1 MPEARKSRPRRALD
15 GVLVLD
21 KPQGLSSN
29 AALQRVK
36 YLLQASKAGHT
47 GSLDPLA
54 TGVLPLCF
62 GEATKFAQGLLDS
75 DKSYR
80 VGLRLGQI
88 SSTLDAEGELG
99 PEQPV
104 PALDTVTRERLL
116 DAFRGELLQVPP
128 MYSALKREGRPL
140 YELARQGIEV
150 EREARPVTIYRLECL
165 VAEGQDWLLEVDC
178 SKGTYIRSLVDD
190 LGKSLGCG
198 AHVTSLRRMA
208 AGPYRVMHTLEEVEA
223 CVARGEPDACLLPV
237 DSALA
242 GWARL
247 ELCEQQA
254 YNICQGKC
262 IDLGGGSPPGRVALY
277 TRESFLGIGE
287 ISERG
292 ELRSRR
298 LMNTVSRA
306 QVL

>member
-1 MPEARKSRPRRALD
+1 MPEVSKARLKRSLD
-15 GVLVLD
+15 GILVLD

-36 YLLQASKAGHT
+36 YCLQASKAGHT

-80 VGLRLGQI
+80 VGLRLGQT

-104 PALDTVTRERLL
+104 PELDAVTRERLL
-116 DAFRGELLQVPP
+116 DAFRGELLQIPP

-150 EREARPVTIYRLECL
+150 ERKARPVTIYRLECL
-165 VAEGQDWLLEVDC
+165 VAERQDWLLEVDC

-198 AHVTSLRRMA
+198 AYVTSLRRIA
-208 AGPYRVMHTLEEVEA
+208 AGPFRVMHTLEEIEA

-242 GWARL
+242 GWVRL

-254 YNICQGKC
+254 YNIRLGKKL
-262 IDLGGGSPPGRVALY
+262 DMGNSHQPGQVALY
-277 TRESFLGIGE
+277 SQESFLGVGE

-292 ELRSRR
+292 ELRSLR
-298 LMNTVSRA
+298 LMNTAS
-306 QVL
+306 

>member
-1 MPEARKSRPRRALD
+1 MPEARKTRVKRPLD
-15 GVLVLD
+15 GILVLD
-21 KPQGLSSN
+21 KPLGLSSN

-80 VGLRLGQI
+80 VGLRLGQ
-88 SSTLDAEGELG
+88 SSTTLDAEGDLG
-99 PEQPV
+99 PEQMV
-104 PALDTVTRERLL
+104 PMLDELARERLL
-116 DAFRGELLQVPP
+116 EAFRGEQLQVPP
-128 MYSALKREGRPL
+128 MHSALKREGRPL

-150 EREARPVTIYRLECL
+150 ERDARPVTIYRLQCL
-165 VAEGQDWLLEVDC
+165 VAERRDWILDVDC
-178 SKGTYIRSLVDD
+178 SKGTYIRSLVHDI
-190 LGKSLGCG
+190 GQALGCG
-198 AHVTSLRRMA
+198 AYVTSLRRLA
-208 AGPYRVMHTLEEVEA
+208 AGPFREMHTLDAIEA
-223 CVARGEPDACLLPV
+223 CVARGEPDACLQPV

-242 GWARL
+242 GWTRL

-254 YNICQGKC
+254 YNIRLGK
-262 IDLGGGSPPGRVALY
+262 IVDVGKSHQPGQVALY
-277 TRESFLGIGE
+277 INKVFLGVGE
-287 ISERG
+287 ISELG

-298 LMNTVSRA
+298 LMNTS
-306 QVL
+306 LPG